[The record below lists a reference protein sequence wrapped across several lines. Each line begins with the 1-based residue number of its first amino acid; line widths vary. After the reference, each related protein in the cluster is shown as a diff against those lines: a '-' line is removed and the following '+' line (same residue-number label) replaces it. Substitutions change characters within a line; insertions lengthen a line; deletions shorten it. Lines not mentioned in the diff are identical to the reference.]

1 MDPDR
6 FGKFST
12 YRDPAAI
19 DERRARDLSARLE
32 LRARADDEASARAE
46 YLDLLRLAPGQR
58 VLDVGCGSG
67 VVTRDIARRVAP
79 GGQAVGV
86 DASPGFLRVAR
97 ELADEAGL
105 GTTVELHE
113 GDVRSLPFGDR
124 VFDAVVAVTV
134 LVHVPGGAGAI
145 PEMVRVTRP
154 GGRVGIFDFDGDGV
168 VLAHPDR
175 DLTRRIVAAASDHS
189 SVDSWLVRR
198 LPGLLAD
205 AGLVDVRARAFMPL
219 EREPGGFYA
228 GLAERSAET
237 AEKAGA
243 ITSAERA
250 RWVADLR
257 QTQETGRFLGGRL
270 HIFVWG
276 TRPSR

>member
-1 MDPDR
+1 MDPNR
-6 FGKFST
+6 FGTFST

-19 DERRARDLSARLE
+19 DEARARDLSARLE

-46 YLDLLRLAPGQR
+46 YLDLLGLGPGQR

-79 GGQAVGV
+79 DGRAVGV

-97 ELADEAGL
+97 ELADQAGL
-105 GTTVELHE
+105 GTIVELHE
-113 GDVRSLPFGDR
+113 GDVRSLPFADGA
-124 VFDAVVAVTV
+124 FDAVVAATV
-134 LVHVPGGAGAI
+134 LVHVPGGADAI
-145 PEMVRVTRP
+145 QGMVRVTRP

-168 VLAHPDR
+168 VISHPDR

-219 EREPGGFYA
+219 ERDPAGFYA

-243 ITSAERA
+243 ITSEERA
-250 RWVADLR
+250 RWLADLR
-257 QTQETGRFLGGRL
+257 RTQQAGRFLGGRL

-276 TRPSR
+276 TRR